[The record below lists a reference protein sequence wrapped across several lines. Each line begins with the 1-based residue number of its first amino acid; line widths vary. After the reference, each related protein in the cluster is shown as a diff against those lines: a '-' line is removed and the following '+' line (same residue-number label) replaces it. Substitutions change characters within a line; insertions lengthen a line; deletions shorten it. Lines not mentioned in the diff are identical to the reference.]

1 MFFFYKWWNSDKNT
15 KNLSLVE
22 KNYISLKS
30 KCIFHEKY
38 ENNFEMNLK
47 VAIWLVVCSSCNCYP
62 LIEGSVKQ
70 NNCTVNTAD
79 ISWKLK
85 LLSVINY
92 IIIFVLKRSNE
103 IGMRDYKL
111 FSQVCDYKDKYH
123 KETHTVNLGK
133 KCWIWNK

>member
-1 MFFFYKWWNSDKNT
+1 MFFFYKWLNSDKNT

-47 VAIWLVVCSSCNCYP
+47 VAIWLVVCS
-62 LIEGSVKQ
+62 
-70 NNCTVNTAD
+70 
-79 ISWKLK
+79 SWKLK